1 MRQEVE
7 LLKSQVENLIELDAK
22 SELIELLNN
31 QIIADVAELIDEL
44 DDHKK
49 YVFNCL
55 EIQRAVGVF
64 REINF
69 SIQNDIVHEMR
80 PTKVAEILNELPPD
94 DRTAF
99 LSDLPSETVKEFI
112 KLLRPEERKETLM
125 LMGYPE
131 DSIGRLMTPDYI
143 DVDPA
148 MTVQEALDFIRLHG
162 HDSETIDVIYVTDS
176 QGRLLDD
183 IRIREFLLVDPYT
196 RVEDL
201 MDDRVISL
209 RAMDDEE
216 EVVAVFQRNNRVA
229 LPVTD
234 DRDILLGIVTID
246 DVLILQEEEST
257 EDFQKIGGTEAFDES
272 YLDIDLFKMFR
283 KRGGWLILL
292 LLGEMI
298 TIGVASRFED
308 SINSVTYL
316 AFFVPLVMSAGGNS
330 GSQAST
336 LIIRAMTLD
345 EVDFSDWFT
354 VFKREI
360 ISGLLLGSVLGVLGF
375 CRVLLWNIVF
385 EDYNLYPGIALPL
398 AFTVGCSLMV
408 IVLWGTLCGSML
420 PLVLEKLGADP
431 ATSSSPFVATLVDIT
446 GLFLYFSISYAFLS
460 QFMTA

>member
-7 LLKSQVENLIELDAK
+7 LLQSQVENLIEMEAR

-31 QIIADVAELIDEL
+31 QNIADVAELLDEL
-44 DDHKK
+44 DDHRK

-55 EIQRAVGVF
+55 EIQRAVAVF
-64 REINF
+64 REVSF
-69 SIQNDIVHEMR
+69 SLQDEIVHQLR
-80 PTKVAEILNELPPD
+80 PSKVAEILNELPPD

-99 LSDLPSETVKEFI
+99 LSDLPSETVKAFI

-131 DSIGRLMTPDYI
+131 ESVGRLMTPDYI
-143 DVDPA
+143 DVEPQW
-148 MTVQEALDFIRLHG
+148 TVQEALEHIRIHG
-162 HDSETIDVIYVTDS
+162 HDSETLDVVNITDEH
-176 QGRLLDD
+176 GRLLDD
-183 IRIREFLLVDPYT
+183 IRIREFLLVDPLT
-196 RVEDL
+196 RIEDL

-209 RAMDDEE
+209 NAMDDEE

-234 DRDILLGIVTID
+234 DKDILLGIVTID
-246 DVLILQEEEST
+246 DVLVLQEEEST

-283 KRGGWLILL
+283 KRGGWLVLL

-298 TIGVASRFED
+298 TIGVASRFES
-308 SINSVTYL
+308 SINSITYL

-345 EVDFSDWFT
+345 EVEFGDWFT
-354 VFKREI
+354 VFKRELF
-360 ISGLLLGSVLGVLGF
+360 SGLLLGSVLGLLGF
-375 CRVLLWNIVF
+375 CRVLLWTVIF
-385 EDYNLYPGIALPL
+385 QDYSLYPGIAIPL
-398 AFTVGCSLMV
+398 AFTVGCSLLV

-420 PLVLEKLGADP
+420 PLILDKLGADP

-446 GLFLYFSISYAFLS
+446 GLFFYFSISYTFLS
-460 QFMTA
+460 QFMA